1 MASSGLKAHSCCS
14 FPSRIRQSDM
24 RLNIIR
30 SNYPTAARKAEEISL
45 GSSTDYSTL
54 ET

>member
-14 FPSRIRQSDM
+14 FPSRIRQSGM
-24 RLNIIR
+24 RLHIIKI
-30 SNYPTAARKAEEISL
+30 NYPTAARKAEEISL
-45 GSSTDYSTL
+45 GSKTEYSTL